1 MRAVFFLT
9 LAAAGMAQTPGAPGQ
24 NQTRRDLI
32 VEGAEGAERL
42 RKPGGPVA
50 IPRSYAL
57 VIGVGE
63 YANLTREQQLQF
75 SERDAEQMY
84 SILISPEGGNFKAQN
99 VHRLIGRQATLENL
113 RREIEEWLP
122 SVAQDEDRVLIYF
135 AGHGFVA
142 GGQAYLAPFDVNPR
156 SVQSTGYPMARLGEM
171 FARRIKGK
179 WKVLL
184 ADACHSGAISPE
196 AVQQVNASLM
206 DLSRSVFVLT
216 ASRDREVS
224 FESPEIGGG
233 RGLFTYYVERG
244 MGGAADE
251 NRDGIV
257 TADELGNYVR
267 TNVRRDS
274 GGRQNP
280 SEGGSFDR
288 EMLLAYSAAGVAPD
302 APPPARFGV
311 MVIESNMDGVEVFVD
326 GKSVGVVNKGTPLR
340 LQGMAPGPH
349 QVQGVKTGWDPD
361 GPREEVVY
369 PGQELTVSI
378 RMRTMRRRNK
388 AAVEELNRGIENYRN
403 GGAANYRKAAEHFAR
418 ALALDGAYGEAAL
431 YLGRTYNAL
440 YEQEKAE
447 QYFRKAI
454 EIDPDST
461 EARASFGGMLLDKG
475 NDDEAIRQLN
485 AVVVKDKRNALAYTQ
500 LAAALRNKEAWDQA
514 IEAARRAIALA
525 PGTAEPYFWLADSL
539 RLKKPGDYVRA
550 KEAYNEYL
558 RLSNFDS
565 KLAGQLNYWVRGFLI
580 GGGRKSR
587 ASQRDIWKDMRSLAH
602 FGICDCERL
611 LKRIDEALAQCQK
624 ALSYDPQ
631 DPYIHYLLGRLYAAR
646 AEETSSLESAATAAK
661 YFRSTLQLNPEIE
674 YAQGTR
680 QMLANI
686 DRALRGN

>member
-1 MRAVFFLT
+1 MRLALLLPLVF
-9 LAAAGMAQTPGAPGQ
+9 AAMAQLPPAAQ
-24 NQTRRDLI
+24 QKKQRDLV
-32 VEGAEGAERL
+32 VEGDTPTVTPPKA
-42 RKPGGPVA
+42 KTVA

-63 YANLTREQQLQF
+63 YANLTKEQQLQF

-99 VHRLIGRQATLENL
+99 VHRLIGRQATLANIS
-113 RREIEEWLP
+113 REIEQWLP
-122 SVAQDEDRVLIYF
+122 SVSQDDDRVLIYF

-142 GGQAYLAPFDVNPR
+142 GGQAYLAPHDV
-156 SVQSTGYPMARLGEM
+156 SLKDVQRTGYPMAKLGEM
-171 FARRIKGK
+171 FSRKIKGK
-179 WKVLL
+179 WKVLF

-196 AVQQVNASLM
+196 AVQQVNTSLM
-206 DLSRSVFVLT
+206 DLSKSVFVLT

-233 RGLFTYYVERG
+233 RGLFTYYVERA

-257 TADELGNYVR
+257 TADELGDYVR
-267 TNVRRDS
+267 NNVRRDS
-274 GGRQNP
+274 SGRQNP
-280 SEGGSFDR
+280 SEGGSFDK
-288 EMLLAYSAAGVAPD
+288 EMLLAYSVAGVAPD
-302 APPPARFGV
+302 APPPAKFGA

-340 LQGMAPGPH
+340 LQGMTPGPH
-349 QVQGVKTGWDPD
+349 QVQGVKMGWDPD
-361 GPREEVVY
+361 GPREETVY

-378 RMRTMRRRNK
+378 KMRTMRRRNK
-388 AAVEELNRGIENYRN
+388 AAMDELNKGLEDYRN
-403 GGAANYRKAAEHFAR
+403 GGAANYKKAAERFAK
-418 ALALDGAYGEAAL
+418 ALALDGNYSEAAL

-447 QYFRKAI
+447 QQFRRAI
-454 EIDPDST
+454 EIDPDYT

-475 NDDEAIRQLN
+475 NDDEAVRQLN
-485 AVVVKDKRNALAYTQ
+485 AVVVRDKKNALAYTQ
-500 LAAALRNKEAWDQA
+500 LAAALRNKEAWDQS
-514 IEAARRAIALA
+514 IAASRRAIELA
-525 PGTAEPYFWLADSL
+525 PTTAEPYFWLADSL
-539 RLKKPGDYVRA
+539 RLKKPGEYERA
-550 KEAYNEYL
+550 KEAYNNYL

-611 LKRIDEALAQCQK
+611 LKRTDAALAQCQR

-631 DPYIHYLLGRLYAAR
+631 DPYIHYLLGRLYAAK

-661 YFRSTLQLNPEIE
+661 YFRSTLQISPEIE
-674 YAQGTR
+674 FAKGTK

-686 DRALRGN
+686 DAALRGN